1 MDCLF
6 CSIAA
11 KKIPATITYEDEHVV
26 AFEDI
31 NPKAPIHNLI
41 IPRKHIATIN
51 DLTDEDYP
59 LVGHL
64 YKVAKQ
70 IAHNLDIQEI
80 GYRTVMN
87 CNKGAGQEV
96 FHIHLHFLGGL
107 DLQWPPG

>member
-6 CSIAA
+6 CNIVT
-11 KKIPATITYEDEHVV
+11 KEIPATITYEDEQVL

-31 NPKAPIHNLI
+31 NPQAPIHHLI

-51 DLTDEDYP
+51 DLANEDYS

-64 YKVAKQ
+64 YKAAKQ
-70 IAHNLDIQEI
+70 IAHQLHIQQI

-87 CNKGAGQEV
+87 CNKGAGQEI
-96 FHIHLHFLGGL
+96 FHIHLHLLGGRN
-107 DLQWPPG
+107 LQWPPG